1 VRPSTACPTCTSG
14 SESVG
19 ARPTSIRFRCYRDG
33 GRRRR
38 QRRPRRLLRRCPRRL
53 LLPRPCRLRRPRPL
67 PLPIQHPRRSR
78 LPRRGLWHCRRPM
91 TRASRSRGLGVH
103 VRLEAAAGA
112 QRLGAAPD
120 PTKNMRVA
128 CARENRRCASM
139 SRRLAVWR
147 YRPIRRFTPRRA
159 GSAAPSRHL
168 LDPIRAWAVDGQS
181 TASRLTSV
189 VRSSRHSGE
198 RRIGKRPRPMRCRA
212 LPGPS

>member
-1 VRPSTACPTCTSG
+1 MRPSTACPTCTSG
-14 SESVG
+14 SEPVR
-19 ARPTSIRFRCYRDG
+19 ARPTLIRFRCYRDG

-53 LLPRPCRLRRPRPL
+53 LLPRPSRLRRRPL

-78 LPRRGLWHCRRPM
+78 LPRRGLWHSRRPM
-91 TRASRSRGLGVH
+91 TRASRSRGPGAH
-103 VRLEAAAGA
+103 VRLEAATGA
-112 QRLGAAPD
+112 PRLGAAPD

-128 CARENRRCASM
+128 CAREGRRCASV
-139 SRRLAVWR
+139 SGRLAVCR
-147 YRPIRRFTPRRA
+147 YRPRRRFTPRRA

-168 LDPIRAWAVDGQS
+168 LDPIWTWAVDGQS
-181 TASRLTSV
+181 TVSWLTSV
-189 VRSSRHSGE
+189 VRSSRYSGK